1 MMPYRKRYTVWMQV
15 KENSGLI
22 FQALTVAA
30 LLAVTSII
38 YQPAPAPAPA
48 PAIEEMSINDAVAA
62 CQTRGYFD
70 VGTVHVSCQ
79 VRE

>member
-1 MMPYRKRYTVWMQV
+1 MMPYRKRYTVWMRA
-15 KENSGLI
+15 KENTGLI

-38 YQPAPAPAPA
+38 YQPAPAPAA
-48 PAIEEMSINDAVAA
+48 EEMSVNDAVAS

-70 VGTVHVSCQ
+70 VGTVHISCQ

>member
-38 YQPAPAPAPA
+38 YQPAPSPAA
-48 PAIEEMSINDAVAA
+48 EEMSVNDAIAG

-70 VGTVHVSCQ
+70 VGTVHISCQ

>member
-30 LLAVTSII
+30 LLAVTSVI
-38 YQPAPAPAPA
+38 YQPAPAPAA
-48 PAIEEMSINDAVAA
+48 EEMSVNDAVAS

-70 VGTVHVSCQ
+70 VGTVHVQCQ

>member
-22 FQALTVAA
+22 FQAITVAA

-38 YQPAPAPAPA
+38 YQPAPAPAA
-48 PAIEEMSINDAVAA
+48 EEMSVNDAVAS

>member
-1 MMPYRKRYTVWMQV
+1 MMTPYRRRYTTWMRV

-22 FQALTVAA
+22 FQAVTVAA
-30 LLAVTSII
+30 LLTVTAIVYTPSS
-38 YQPAPAPAPA
+38 APAA
-48 PAIEEMSINDAVAA
+48 EEMTVNDAVAS

-70 VGTVHVSCQ
+70 VGTVHVQCQ

>member
-22 FQALTVAA
+22 FQAIIVAA

-38 YQPAPAPAPA
+38 YQPAPAPAA
-48 PAIEEMSINDAVAA
+48 EEMSVNDAVAS

-70 VGTVHVSCQ
+70 VGTVHVQCQ

>member
-38 YQPAPAPAPA
+38 YQPAPAPAA
-48 PAIEEMSINDAVAA
+48 EEMSVNDAVAS
-62 CQTRGYFD
+62 CQTRGFFD
-70 VGTVHVSCQ
+70 VGTVHISCQ